1 MILLDRALRYCDDVI
16 SGKEVTTW
24 EVETQCK
31 IFKED
36 FLVNQYKKEFK
47 YYANLNELEKINDL
61 LKLFNFATGFV
72 AGQPVLKNLKNFQ
85 CLLLAGIFL
94 FRYKDKPY
102 KFKNNDITLFI
113 ARKNAKTNLVA
124 IIFILLMLTEQE
136 YSEFYSICLTKELAA
151 ELRKAMVQVLNASP
165 VIAEHFTISKTKTG
179 IIECKLTGN
188 FFLPR
193 TAESG
198 KNNSI
203 RPSAFVSDE
212 HGNFEDPDNF
222 NAMKSGQLNVLN
234 PLIFR
239 TTTAYNIFSSIMET
253 DIEYIRS
260 VFKGGIDDENQFA
273 LLYYAYKEHLWND
286 TGMYQA
292 NPLRIEENYEQI
304 RRNRKKAKLKPTEK
318 NEYITKNMNNFLQNE
333 SEEKFLDISYWKKG
347 ELEKIDFKGKNV
359 VVSTDCSL
367 TTDLTALNMM
377 FEEHGNYYIK
387 AHAFLPEK
395 SLESRREKIDY
406 REMEKLGYCT
416 IVSGNYIDYNL
427 LESKIREIETVYEC
441 NIICICSDPYNFI
454 QNLQNLSEDYR
465 VEVVKQTYT
474 ELSAPTK
481 SFRNDVY
488 GGKIFYEKNKLL
500 DWCMANAKAKA
511 KHMTGDIM
519 LEKVNKNKTRIDLA
533 VAAIFG
539 YSRLY
544 IQKQEYDAIK
554 ALEETSW

>member
-1 MILLDRALRYCDDVI
+1 MIILDRALKYCDDVLA
-16 SGKEVTTW
+16 GKEITTW
-24 EVETQCK
+24 EVKKQCE

-36 FLVNQYKKEFK
+36 FTTNQYKKEFE
-47 YYANLNELEKINDL
+47 YYADLNELEKINDL
-61 LKLFNFATGFV
+61 LKFFNFATGFV
-72 AGQPVLKNLKNFQ
+72 AGQPVLENLGNFQ

-124 IIFILLMLTEQE
+124 IIFMLLMLTEQE

-165 VIAEHFTISKTKTG
+165 VIAEHFIISKTKTG

-193 TAESG
+193 TSESG

-260 VFKGGIDDENQFA
+260 VFKGVIDDNNQFA
-273 LLYYAYKEHLWND
+273 LLYYAEEQHLWD
-286 TGMYQA
+286 DIGMYQA

-304 RRNRKKAKLKPTEK
+304 RKNRKKAKLKPTEK

-333 SEEKFLDISYWKKG
+333 SEEKFLDIEYWKKG
-347 ELEKIDFKGKNV
+347 ELEKINFKGKNV

-377 FEEHGNYYIK
+377 YEENGNYYMK

-416 IVSGNYIDYNL
+416 IVPGNYIDYNL
-427 LESKIREIETVYEC
+427 LEAKIREIETIYEC
-441 NIICICSDPYNFI
+441 TVICICSDPYNFI
-454 QNLQNLSEDYR
+454 QNLDNLSEDYN

-481 SFRNDVY
+481 AFRNDVY

-511 KHMTGDIM
+511 RHMTGDIM
-519 LEKVNKNKTRIDLA
+519 LEKVNKNKTRIDLS
-533 VAAIFG
+533 VASIFG

-544 IQKQEYDAIK
+544 IKKLEYDSIK
-554 ALEETSW
+554 ALEQTSW

>member
-1 MILLDRALRYCDDVI
+1 MIILDRALQYCDDVI
-16 SGKEVTTW
+16 AGKEVTTW
-24 EVETQCK
+24 EVKKQCE

-36 FLVNQYKKEFK
+36 FLVNQYKKDFK
-47 YYANLNELEKINDL
+47 YYADLKELKKINDL
-61 LKLFNFATGFV
+61 LELFNFATGFV
-72 AGQPVLKNLKNFQ
+72 AGQPVLENLSNFQ

-165 VIAEHFTISKTKTG
+165 IIGEHFKISKTKTG
-179 IIECKLTGN
+179 IIECNLTGSY
-188 FFLPR
+188 FLPR
-193 TAESG
+193 TSESG

-239 TTTAYNIFSSIMET
+239 TTTAYDIFGSIMET

-260 VFKGGIDDENQFA
+260 VLKGVIDDNNQFA
-273 LLYYAYKEHLWND
+273 LLYYAEEQHLWD
-286 TGMYQA
+286 DIGIYQA

-304 RRNRKKAKLKPTEK
+304 RRNRKKAQLKPTEK
-318 NEYITKNMNNFLQNE
+318 KEYITKNMNNFLTNE
-333 SEEKFLDISYWKKG
+333 SEEKYLDIEHWKKC
-347 ELEKIDFKGKNV
+347 EVDKINFKGKNV

-367 TTDLTALNMM
+367 TTDLTALNIMY
-377 FEEHGNYYIK
+377 EEEGNYYLK

-416 IVSGNYIDYNL
+416 IVPGIYIDYNL
-427 LESKIREIETVYEC
+427 LEARIREIESKYEC
-441 NIICICSDPYNFI
+441 TVICICSDPYNFI
-454 QNLQNLSEDYR
+454 QNLDNLSKDYE

-481 SFRNDVY
+481 AFRNDVY

-519 LEKVNKNKTRIDLA
+519 LEKVNKNKTRIYLA
-533 VAAIFG
+533 VATIFG

-544 IQKQEYDAIK
+544 IRKEEYDATQ
-554 ALEETSW
+554 ALENTGW